1 MALADLLPLLRDQP
15 WFTTLMA
22 AIERGDGR
30 GIPLPGL
37 TVAARP
43 FVEAAV
49 AAYLGRPVLIVTSR
63 PDRAQDMMEA
73 IGAWLPP
80 DVVAL
85 YQWQTPDALPYEVLP
100 RDPATAAPRLNILH
114 RLATARE
121 DGVCPIIVTAAG
133 GLMRPVMP
141 IAELR
146 SHTTRLRVGSRF
158 NERERLSEWIAW
170 GYTSEPLVEQP
181 GQLSRRGGI
190 IDIFPPTTDSPVRI
204 ELFGDEI
211 ESIRQFD
218 PATQRS
224 SGRVDRVAII
234 PPVELPP
241 WRASTVAAALGTI
254 DLNNLRPEVIAEWE
268 RHREALARGNV
279 PPLGDGP
286 LTPYF
291 LPEMATL
298 LDALPDDTLVI
309 VDEPGAVRLAG
320 TQLAAQAEELRAQ
333 FVQGGELPGN
343 IRMPYLTWD
352 AVQERIRARTHL
364 EIGSWEETPGAESEQ
379 TALGSLGFDP
389 APMFGGRLDQAI
401 EAIRGASVAGER
413 VIIATNQDQRLRELL
428 LEVDL
433 YPMTRTKRPRA
444 AGDSP
449 LAQLTPP
456 PKGGI
461 ELVHAALPIGWRD
474 TSFGTLVLTDREL
487 FGVQTVMRRPTRRS
501 QTAARTFVEGL
512 EEGQYVVHIEHGV
525 GIYRGLVTLT
535 TSGAAR
541 EYLLI
546 EYAGADRLYVPV
558 DQTDRV
564 APYQAGG
571 TEPTVHKLG
580 GGEWARTKSRVKK
593 AVLDLADDLV
603 KLYAARETATR
614 PSYGEDTPWDDALAD
629 SFPYEETADQQ
640 RAITEVQ
647 RDLEETEPMDRLLCG
662 DVGFGKTEV
671 ALRAAFKVVNASQQ
685 VAVLVPTTVLAL
697 QHFRTF
703 RERLAAFPVRIE
715 MLSRLRTARENETT
729 AKALADGQIDIV
741 IGTHRL
747 LQKDIR
753 FKRLGLIIVDEEQR
767 FGVRHKE
774 RFKQMRA
781 EVDVLTLTAT
791 PIPRTLHLSLIG
803 VRDLSL
809 IQTPP
814 EERLPVRTFVTPYTE
829 GIVREVILREL
840 DRDGQVF
847 FVHNRVQSIPH
858 YYKMLTDLVPEA
870 RIGIGHGQMED
881 GKLEEVMLK
890 FVQREFDVLLCTTI
904 IESGLDIPNANT
916 LIVDDATNYGLT
928 QLYQLRGRV
937 GRSSNRA
944 YAYFLYDPTKPM
956 TSEAQQ
962 RLEAIQEATDLGAG
976 FQLAMRDLE
985 IRGAGNIL
993 GAEQSG
999 HIASVG
1005 FDLYTRLLHAAVE
1018 EARTGEVTPEERPVS
1033 LDLPVTAF
1041 LPPSYV
1047 PDDPLRITLY
1057 RRIAD
1062 LDTLIGVDE
1071 MAHELA
1077 DRFGPPPPPVAGL
1090 LDLVRWKIR
1099 ARGVGIEVINQ
1110 IEHEIVLRPVP
1121 TARLNQARLLRQF
1134 GREIRFTPNTVRLNA
1149 RHLPDWRVALD
1160 TALMEVEAA
1169 AVQGLPALEAAGMG
1183 SRGS

>member
-1 MALADLLPLLRDQP
+1 MALADLLPLLCDQL
-15 WFTTLMA
+15 WFAEMVA
-22 AIERGDGR
+22 VVDRGERR
-30 GIPLPGL
+30 AIPLPGL
-37 TVAARP
+37 AVAARP
-43 FVEAAV
+43 YVEAAV
-49 AAYLGRPVLIVTSR
+49 AAYLGRPVLLVASR
-63 PDRAQDMMEA
+63 PDRAQEIAEA
-73 IGAWLPP
+73 IGAYLPP
-80 DVVAL
+80 ETVAL

-114 RLATARE
+114 RLATARDE
-121 DGVCPIIVTAAG
+121 GVCPVVIASAG

-141 IAELR
+141 VEELR
-146 SHTTRLRVGSRF
+146 RHTTHLRVGTRF
-158 NERERLSEWIAW
+158 NERERLAEWIAW
-170 GYTSEPLVEQP
+170 GYTTEPLVEQP

-190 IDIFPPTTDSPVRI
+190 IDIFPPTVDSPVRI

-241 WRASTVAAALGTI
+241 WRADAAFAALADVGL
-254 DLNNLRPEVIAEWE
+254 DGLRPEIIAEWQ
-268 RHREALARGNV
+268 RHRATLERGDV

-298 LDALPDDTLVI
+298 LDVLPDDALVI

-333 FVQGGELPGN
+333 FVQGGELPAN
-343 IRMPYLTWD
+343 IRVPYLPWD
-352 AVQERIRARTHL
+352 AVQKRIDARTHL
-364 EIGSWEETPGAESEQ
+364 NVGSWDETPGAEDEQ
-379 TALGSLGFDP
+379 AARTGLGFDP
-389 APMFGGRLDQAI
+389 APAFGGRLDQAL
-401 EAIRGASVAGER
+401 EAIRRASVAGER
-413 VIIATNQDQRLRELL
+413 VVIATNQDQRVRELL
-428 LEVDL
+428 LESDL
-433 YPMTRTKRPRA
+433 YPMARTNRPRA
-444 AGDSP
+444 TGDAP
-449 LAQLTPP
+449 LAHLAPP
-456 PKGGI
+456 PAGGI
-461 ELVHAALPIGWRD
+461 ELIHAALPIGWH
-474 TSFGTLVLTDREL
+474 SAPLGTLLLSDREL

-512 EEGQYVVHIEHGV
+512 EEGQFVVHIEHGV
-525 GIYRGLVTLT
+525 GVYRGLVTLT

-571 TEPTVHKLG
+571 NDPTVHKLG
-580 GGEWARTKSRVKK
+580 GGEWARMKSRVKK

-603 KLYAARETATR
+603 KLYATRETAER
-614 PSYGEDTPWDDALAD
+614 PSYGEDTPWDNALAD

-640 RAITEVQ
+640 RAINEVR

-671 ALRAAFKVVNASQQ
+671 ALRAAFKVVNAGQQ

-697 QHFRTF
+697 QHYRTF

-729 AKALADGQIDIV
+729 ARALAGGQIDIV

-753 FKRLGLIIVDEEQR
+753 FKRLGLIVVDEEQR

-829 GIVREVILREL
+829 SIVREVILREL

-916 LIVDDATNYGLT
+916 LIVDDAANYGLT

-944 YAYFLYDPTKPM
+944 YAYFLYDATKPM
-956 TSEAQQ
+956 TAEAQQ

-1018 EARTGEVTPEERPVS
+1018 EARTGEATPEERPVS

-1062 LDTLIGVDE
+1062 LDTLVGVDE
-1071 MAHELA
+1071 MARELA
-1077 DRFGPPPPPVAGL
+1077 DRFGPVPPPVAGL

-1099 ARGVGIEVINQ
+1099 ARNVGVEVINQ

-1121 TARLNQARLLRQF
+1121 TARLNQSRLLRQF
-1134 GREIRFTPNTVRLNA
+1134 GREIRFTPNTIRLNA
-1149 RHLPDWRVALD
+1149 RHLPDWRAALN
-1160 TALMEVEAA
+1160 TALTEIEAVA
-1169 AVQGLPALEAAGMG
+1169 ANVLPLVAATAD
-1183 SRGS
+1183 